1 MPYLILLQKNT
12 LIQKINSDL
21 LGGIIILFLS
31 IILVIIYQKIKSNR
45 KSFEEKIIQTIKQ
58 NRIIDL
64 TFFDN
69 LSEEEMKVNIRR
81 EINRINEK
89 HRRKF
94 IDLQKM
100 EDLIK
105 ELTTEN
111 LRKLYQWFFYK
122 GSC

>member
-1 MPYLILLQKNT
+1 MPYFILLQKNT

-31 IILVIIYQKIKSNR
+31 IILAIIYQKIKSNR

-58 NRIIDL
+58 NRIIDS

-69 LSEEEMKVNIRR
+69 LSKEEMKENIRR
-81 EINRINEK
+81 EINRLNEK

-100 EDLIK
+100 EGLIK

-111 LRKLYQWFFYK
+111 LKKLYQWFFYK
-122 GSC
+122 GSH